1 MLSAGVPLAAHAQ
14 ATTPGGYVGVGAG
27 QDEAKKYQCDLLPT
41 CKKKGTV
48 YKFFS
53 GWQFS
58 RNFAVEVGYT
68 ELGHVSSSQPGTFD
82 ETIKAAL
89 SDATLVG
96 FFHASDRGS
105 IFGKVGVYYANTTD
119 TVTLNGTT
127 QTFKKGNGNP
137 TYGVGVQYFFTRSL
151 GVRAESQRYM
161 KMGGGQ
167 NGGQLSESDWN
178 AYTVSLLWKFQ

>member
-1 MLSAGVPLAAHAQ
+1 M
-14 ATTPGGYVGVGAG
+14 
-27 QDEAKKYQCDLLPT
+27 
-41 CKKKGTV
+41 
-48 YKFFS
+48 
-53 GWQFS
+53 
-58 RNFAVEVGYT
+58 
-68 ELGHVSSSQPGTFD
+68 
-82 ETIKAAL
+82 
-89 SDATLVG
+89 G
-96 FFHASDRGS
+96 FIHPSDRAS
-105 IFGKVGVYYANTTD
+105 VFGKVGAYYANTTD